1 MTELTIPDSHFNVSR
16 EHMPQIKS
24 DLLPIFLDHL
34 KRTGITWSK
43 KRVDPNSLSATQ
55 GEFNTDKI
63 KTLMQNSN
71 SVTAVIISNDNYILD
86 GHHRWLADLNSDQKT
101 NVIMVDL
108 PILDLISTAKSFDG
122 VFYKDVTEQ
131 RVRTIKTII
140 KEGLKQRKI
149 L

>member
-71 SVTAVIISNDNYILD
+71 SVTAVIISKDNYILD